1 MRFPLQKTGRP
12 ESAEDPRSEKGR
24 FLLPG
29 FSVHGIGD
37 MINRFLGSHG
47 EGISIRNSSYAC
59 GICKIIGFVFLVWA
73 WDINGALI
81 TNILSSF
88 VYCATLIYYYV
99 KYIK

>member
-1 MRFPLQKTGRP
+1 M
-12 ESAEDPRSEKGR
+12 AI
-24 FLLPG
+24 G

-47 EGISIRNSSYAC
+47 EGLSIRNSSYAC

-73 WDINGALI
+73 WDINGALV